1 MKEVKTMRPTLVNV
15 CPLRGRECLENHCM
29 WYILDRESCALKVIA
44 ESQSS
49 IDKVLSTAKVLYP
62 GE

>member
-1 MKEVKTMRPTLVNV
+1 MRPTLVNV